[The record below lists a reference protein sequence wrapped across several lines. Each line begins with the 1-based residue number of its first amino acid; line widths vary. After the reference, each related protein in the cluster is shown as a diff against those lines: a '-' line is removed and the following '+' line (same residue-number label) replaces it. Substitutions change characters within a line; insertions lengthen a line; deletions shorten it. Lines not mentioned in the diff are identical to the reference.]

1 MNGIAPNN
9 QPPGPARKKA
19 REKNAIKIS
28 DDYHNMII
36 DEIHSR
42 ERLEYDPTRVLVG
55 EEEEENFSDDEE

>member
-19 REKNAIKIS
+19 REKNEMKIS

-36 DEIHSR
+36 DEIYSR
-42 ERLEYDPTRVLVG
+42 ERLEYDPSRVLVG
-55 EEEEENFSDDEE
+55 EEEEDNFSDDEE

>member
-1 MNGIAPNN
+1 MNGISPNN